1 MYMESKETIV
11 LEERSGHY
19 YILVD
24 EKLVL
29 RTTDKRTA
37 EHYYNQMTSDKWQ
50 GPRVITPLAYTKQS
64 NSRV

>member
-1 MYMESKETIV
+1 MHMESKETIV

-24 EKLVL
+24 EKLIL

-37 EHYYNQMTSDKWQ
+37 EHYYSQMTSDQWQ
-50 GPRVITPLAYTKQS
+50 GPRLIVPMHSSRTP
-64 NSRV
+64 